1 MSLLF
6 ETLAAIVGTIAFSL
20 LFGVPRKFYPYC
32 GFIGGAGW
40 IVYAGLLTYV
50 STPVSAMIAT
60 IVVILFSRTFA
71 VRERCPVTIFLIS
84 GIFPL
89 VPGAGVYWTAYYIV
103 TDELTLAARTG
114 FLALKVAV
122 AIVLGIVF
130 VFELTQGLFKFAAK
144 KPIKTEER
152 KERENKDDLD

>member
-1 MSLLF
+1 MSLLL
-6 ETLAAIVGTIAFSL
+6 ETLAAIIGTIAFSL
-20 LFGVPRKFYPYC
+20 LFGVPRRFYPYC

-40 IVYAGLLTYV
+40 IVYSGLLV
-50 STPVSAMIAT
+50 FLSAPVSAMLAT
-60 IVVILFSRTFA
+60 IIVILFSRIFA

-103 TDELTLAARTG
+103 TDELNLAARTG

-130 VFELTQGLFKFAAK
+130 VFELPQGLFKFAAK
-144 KPIKTEER
+144 KPINTEER